1 MKDKNFGLREL
12 FKAANKMDYKDLSIA
27 IANSILNAK
36 CFADARKSE
45 APIDLVLYKAA
56 KEAAMQE
63 IQKHRRLYP
72 LISKDCDETFFN
84 AEKYCGTSGANIIAT
99 YAASL
104 LANARD
110 EQEYDLTGKVGRGEL
125 EALSQNIINAKTD
138 VEANELY
145 ALFLLNGKFYPYCF
159 SNAKLDEN
167 MFKVIKQDI
176 HARMYTVLSEFDLA
190 YFG

>member
-1 MKDKNFGLREL
+1 MKDKNFGLKEL
-12 FKAANKMDYKDLSIA
+12 FMAANKMDYKDLSIA
-27 IANSILNAK
+27 IANSILNDQ
-36 CFADARKSE
+36 CFIEARKNE
-45 APIDLVLYKAA
+45 APITLELYKAA
-56 KEAAMQE
+56 KEAAMKE

-72 LISKDCDETFFN
+72 LITKNCDETLCN
-84 AEKYCGTSGANIIAT
+84 AEKYCGTYGANIIAT

-104 LANARD
+104 LVNTRD
-110 EQEYDLTGKVGRGEL
+110 DQEYDLSGKVGRGEL
-125 EALSQNIINAKTD
+125 EALAQNVINAKTD
-138 VEANELY
+138 EEANELY

-167 MFKVIKQDI
+167 MFQFIKQDI

>member
-1 MKDKNFGLREL
+1 MKDKNFGLKEL
-12 FKAANKMDYKDLSIA
+12 FMAANKMDYKDLSIA

-36 CFADARKSE
+36 CFIEARKNE
-45 APIDLVLYKAA
+45 APITLELYKAA
-56 KEAAMQE
+56 KEAAMKE

-72 LISKDCDETFFN
+72 LITKDCDETLCN
-84 AEKYCGTSGANIIAT
+84 AEKYCDTYGENIVAT

-104 LANARD
+104 LVNARD
-110 EQEYDLTGKVGRGEL
+110 DQEYDLTGKVGRGEL
-125 EALSQNIINAKTD
+125 EALAQNVINAKTD
-138 VEANELY
+138 AEANELY

-159 SNAKLDEN
+159 SSAKLDEN
-167 MFKVIKQDI
+167 MFQFIKQDI